1 MESVFLIS
9 LVRLEYTYVSLQ
21 IHLEIALY
29 QKNGMMG
36 VCTYLSFVSTRSNHF
51 IPSNPSSCVEI
62 HLNQTKFHIRHQN
75 NLW

>member
-29 QKNGMMG
+29 QKNGIM
-36 VCTYLSFVSTRSNHF
+36 
-51 IPSNPSSCVEI
+51 E
-62 HLNQTKFHIRHQN
+62 
-75 NLW
+75 